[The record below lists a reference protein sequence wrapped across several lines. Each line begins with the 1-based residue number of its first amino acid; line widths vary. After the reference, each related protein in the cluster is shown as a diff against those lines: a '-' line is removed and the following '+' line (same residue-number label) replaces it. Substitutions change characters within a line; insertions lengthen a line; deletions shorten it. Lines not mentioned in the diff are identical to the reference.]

1 MSDVPPGFAP
11 VQTKGFGGFTG
22 PVLRGHDARGEVFI
36 FDIAAQ
42 HLNGGDRLH
51 GGMMMTLASVVLGEA
66 AKSAAEKGEPGAD
79 ARVLSLNCDFV
90 SAGERGERVEGR
102 ATITRATRSVLFM
115 ACELRVGS
123 RILMSATGV
132 YAIKRAEA

>member
-11 VQTKGFGGFTG
+11 VQSKGFGGFTG
-22 PVLRGHDARGEVFI
+22 PVYRGHDAKGEVFI
-36 FDIAAQ
+36 FDVAAQ

-51 GGMMMTLASVVLGEA
+51 GGMMMTLASMVLGEA
-66 AKSAAEKGEPGAD
+66 AKSAAEKSEPGAD
-79 ARVLSLNCDFV
+79 ARALSLNCDFV
-90 SAGERGERVEGR
+90 SAGERDERVECR
-102 ATITRATRSVLFM
+102 ATITRATRSVLFI
-115 ACELRVGS
+115 AGELCVGS

>member
-66 AKSAAEKGEPGAD
+66 AKSAAEKGEAGNYSVSWKSQSRSTFDRKKYEQACGAIPQEFFKTSTFR
-79 ARVLSLNCDFV
+79 AFKIT
-90 SAGERGERVEGR
+90 ER
-102 ATITRATRSVLFM
+102 S
-115 ACELRVGS
+115 
-123 RILMSATGV
+123 
-132 YAIKRAEA
+132 